1 MYKLINI
8 TILILF
14 FAGSMS
20 AQESGKELLSA
31 VQKKYKSLNDLTAE
45 FRQSFNEKSNVSGK
59 IQYSK
64 GNKLRLELKN
74 STIISDGANL
84 WNYNKSQKKVVI
96 SSASPDDP
104 SFFSPDKFLFS
115 YPSKSIVSSEK
126 EEGQDIL
133 VLVPLKGSNLDF
145 KKAKIWVNQ
154 NNLISRIQV
163 ENLSGS
169 LMDFQLSNYKLNQN
183 LPDSKFTF
191 SPPEGTNIIDLRK

>member
-1 MYKLINI
+1 MR
-8 TILILF
+8 
-14 FAGSMS
+14 
-20 AQESGKELLSA
+20 AQESGKEFLSA

-45 FRQSFNEKSNVSGK
+45 FRQSLNEKSIVSGK

-96 SSASPDDP
+96 SSVSPDDP

-115 YPSKSIVSSEK
+115 YPSKSIVSTEK

-145 KKAKIWVNQ
+145 KKAKIWVNHD
-154 NNLISRIQV
+154 NLITRILV
-163 ENLSGS
+163 ENLSS
-169 LMDFQLSNYKLNQN
+169 VLMDFQLSNYKLNQS